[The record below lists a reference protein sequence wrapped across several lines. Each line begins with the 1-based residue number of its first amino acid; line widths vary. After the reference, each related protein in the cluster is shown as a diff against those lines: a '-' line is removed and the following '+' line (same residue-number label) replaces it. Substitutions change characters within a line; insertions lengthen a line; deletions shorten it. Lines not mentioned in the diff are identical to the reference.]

1 MQTLNVTTMIK
12 PVNNIRRQIVVVL
25 LFALVSLPLVVLA
38 ESVHPDVQAALDW
51 QMPENECEFK
61 IRRTNVGGRED
72 RLYKKAMKKYE
83 KCIASYLAGLA
94 AEREKMMAVAHHGLT
109 QAQADTIL
117 THMGVIKIV
126 MQRSKL
132 KSVVPDAIREL
143 DYQAGMDL
151 E

>member
-1 MQTLNVTTMIK
+1 MSRLMTN
-12 PVNNIRRQIVVVL
+12 PVDKIRRQIVVVL
-25 LFALVSLPLVVLA
+25 LFALVCLPVVVLA

-83 KCIASYLAGLA
+83 KCNASYLAGLA
-94 AEREKMMAVAHHGLT
+94 SEREELMAVAHHGLT

-117 THMGVIKIV
+117 THMGVIEIV
-126 MQRSKL
+126 IKRSKPE
-132 KSVVPDAIREL
+132 SVVPDAIREI
-143 DYQAGMDL
+143 DDQAGIDL